1 MHTHIYTHTHTY
13 IQTKHRDVAAHTHT
27 HTHAR
32 THTYSQST
40 ETRLHYFDK
49 TAGSWKAVCGTTPKV
64 SETVGE
70 QDMPAVSGPVSCYHT

>member
-13 IQTKHRDVAAHTHT
+13 IHAKHRGVAAHIHT
-27 HTHAR
+27 CI
-32 THTYSQST
+32 HTYRQST